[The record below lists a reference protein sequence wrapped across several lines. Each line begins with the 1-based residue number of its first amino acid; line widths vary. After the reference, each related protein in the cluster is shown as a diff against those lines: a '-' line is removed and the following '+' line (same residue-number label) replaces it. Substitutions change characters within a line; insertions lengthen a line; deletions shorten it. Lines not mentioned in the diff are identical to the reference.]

1 MADKKQVR
9 LTGPDGTVVRVSEDE
24 ATRIGGAWKSERK
37 SPTKAQSKTANAPK
51 E

>member
-1 MADKKQVR
+1 MAEKQQVR

-24 ATRIGGAWKSERK
+24 AQNLAGTWKSERK
-37 SPTKAQSKTANAPK
+37 TPAKQAAKTDSTPK